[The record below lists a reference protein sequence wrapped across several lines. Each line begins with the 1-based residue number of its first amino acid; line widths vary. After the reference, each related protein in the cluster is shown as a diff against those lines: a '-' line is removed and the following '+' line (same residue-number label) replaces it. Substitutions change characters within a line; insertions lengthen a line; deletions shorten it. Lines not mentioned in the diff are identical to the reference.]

1 MPNPDKIE
9 IKQLDVELN
18 GGCNYKCNMCP
29 QAHGRE
35 KDFLKKGKFV
45 RFLFSFGF
53 V

>member
-29 QAHGRE
+29 QADGRE
-35 KDFLKKGKFV
+35 KDFLKKE
-45 RFLFSFGF
+45 
-53 V
+53 